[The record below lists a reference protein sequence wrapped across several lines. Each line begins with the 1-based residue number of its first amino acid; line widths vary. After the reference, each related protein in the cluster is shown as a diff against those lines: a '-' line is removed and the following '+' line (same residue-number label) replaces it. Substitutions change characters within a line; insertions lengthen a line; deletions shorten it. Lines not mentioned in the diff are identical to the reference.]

1 MDKID
6 LKSDAAFTFILDE
19 IDAVIY
25 VIDVE
30 THKILYANKHC
41 IKDFGNIVG
50 KICYSVLEKNRNI
63 PCEDCDLSNN
73 SYPKAL
79 SSTYKWEHFNT
90 FNNKHYIFSTKII
103 ELKNR
108 KVKIQA
114 GINISKQKYLERQV
128 ADQNAKS
135 LKILEALSQSTIEGL
150 IILDE
155 NKKCIKANAIAPEL
169 LGYTEAEMIN
179 KSIFEFIAP
188 ESIVDVKKFVNNEDQ
203 LPYETMLLRKDATTF
218 PALVRGKNIQLADKK
233 IRVSAIMDI
242 TKMKEKEKEISK
254 LAYYD
259 PLTSLPNRALLQ
271 DRANRLIS
279 KISRNKNYAALM
291 FVDLDNFKNI
301 NDTKGHMV
309 GDLILKEYA
318 NNLSKTMRKYDTLA
332 RFGGDEFV
340 VLIDTHC
347 IEKYLAIQSIKAIA
361 SNILRRISRPL
372 TLEKTEYQLSASIGI
387 TVFNDVTTL
396 DELMKQ
402 ADSAMYYSKNKGKNN
417 YSFFDPE
424 LQKEIERK
432 TSISEKLRKAI
443 NKQEIKI
450 HYQKQLNQDKEVVG
464 VEALLR
470 WTDKTFGY
478 ISPIEFIAIAEE
490 SSLIFELGAYVIEE
504 SIKLISRW
512 EQDEIKNN
520 WRISVNISI
529 KQFDNDDFIEE
540 IENNINKYNINPNKL
555 RLEFTESLLLKD
567 TDKVLEKINYLRA
580 LGLTFS
586 IDDFGT
592 GYSSLSYLKKLPIDE
607 LKIDKSFIDDLLI
620 DENDEAIVLTILSL
634 GSKFGFTVI
643 AEGVE
648 TKETYEKLLSLG
660 CKYFQGYYFAKPCAE
675 KEL

>member
-90 FNNKHYIFSTKII
+90 SNNKHYIFSTKII

-347 IEKYLAIQSIKAIA
+347 IEKDLAIKSIKAIA

-372 TLEKTEYQLSASIGI
+372 TLEKNEYQLSASIGI
-387 TVFNDVTTL
+387 TIFNDVTTL

-529 KQFDNDDFIEE
+529 KQFDNDDFIEK
-540 IENNINKYNINPNKL
+540 IESNINKYNINPNKL

-634 GSKFGFTVI
+634 GSKFGFTII

-660 CKYFQGYYFAKPCAE
+660 CNYFQGYYFAKPCAE